1 MKQNEYKALLLEKF
15 LEGQSTEAEE
25 QTLSEYFDRADDV
38 PAEWAAYQELFRSFT
53 TGAYDFSDEE
63 INAMLA
69 PTPSRKGIVVS
80 LLRWSAVACAIIA
93 VLAGAWL
100 YYKDIAPSPTISQ
113 KPVITQNEVKKVAEK
128 NGEDKKVTMREKI
141 ESPTLLAHK
150 EQQPAMK
157 HRKKAKRIAEKEVQT
172 PTTDEVSTTELLETV
187 SVLTTM
193 DAEYASITAK
203 PYKNGFLVNVMCTD
217 GEASSFLLQRS
228 SDGTSLKLTTQL
240 INN

>member
-1 MKQNEYKALLLEKF
+1 MKQNEYIASLLEKF
-15 LEGQSTEAEE
+15 LEGQSTETEE
-25 QTLSEYFDRADDV
+25 QTLSEYFDSADDV

-53 TGAYDFSDEE
+53 TDAYDFSDEE
-63 INAMLA
+63 IDAMLA
-69 PTPSRKGIVVS
+69 PTPSKKGIVVS

-150 EQQPAMK
+150 EQQPVMK
-157 HRKKAKRIAEKEVQT
+157 HRKKAKHIAKKEATAQ
-172 PTTDEVSTTELLETV
+172 TTDEVSTSELLETV
-187 SVLTTM
+187 NVLTTM

-203 PYKNGFLVNVMCTD
+203 PHKNGFLVNVMCTD

>member
-1 MKQNEYKALLLEKF
+1 MRQKEYIASLLEKF

-25 QTLSEYFDRADDV
+25 QTLSEYFDSADDV
-38 PAEWAAYQELFRSFT
+38 PAEWVAYQELFRSFT
-53 TGAYDFSDEE
+53 TDAYDFSNEE
-63 INAMLA
+63 IDAMLA
-69 PTPSRKGIVVS
+69 PTPSKKGIVMS

-113 KPVITQNEVKKVAEK
+113 KSVITQNEVKKVAEK

-141 ESPTLLAHK
+141 ESPTLLAQK

-157 HRKKAKRIAEKEVQT
+157 HRKKAKRIAEKGVQA
-172 PTTDEVSTTELLETV
+172 PTTDDVSTTELLETV

-203 PYKNGFLVNVMCTD
+203 PHKNGFLVNVMCTD

>member
-1 MKQNEYKALLLEKF
+1 MRQKEYIASLLEKF

-25 QTLSEYFDRADDV
+25 QTLSEYFDSADDV
-38 PAEWAAYQELFRSFT
+38 PAEWVAYQELFRSFT
-53 TGAYDFSDEE
+53 TDAYDFSNEE
-63 INAMLA
+63 IDAMLA
-69 PTPSRKGIVVS
+69 PTPSKKGIVMS

-141 ESPTLLAHK
+141 ESPTLLAQK

-157 HRKKAKRIAEKEVQT
+157 HRKKAKRIAEKGVQA

-187 SVLTTM
+187 NVLTTM
-193 DAEYASITAK
+193 DTEYALITAK
-203 PYKNGFLVNVMCTD
+203 PHKNGFLVNVMCTD

>member
-1 MKQNEYKALLLEKF
+1 MKQNEHIASLLEKF

-38 PAEWAAYQELFRSFT
+38 PAEWAAYKELFRSFT
-53 TGAYDFSDEE
+53 TDAYDFSDEE
-63 INAMLA
+63 IDAMLA
-69 PTPSRKGIVVS
+69 PTPSKKGIVVS
-80 LLRWSAVACAIIA
+80 WLRWSAVACAIIA
-93 VLAGAWL
+93 VLAGTWL

-141 ESPTLLAHK
+141 ENPTLLAHK
-150 EQQPAMK
+150 EQQPAIK
-157 HRKKAKRIAEKEVQT
+157 HLKKAKRIAEKEAQA

-187 SVLTTM
+187 NVLTTM
-193 DAEYASITAK
+193 NAEYASITAK
-203 PYKNGFLVNVMCTD
+203 PHKNGFLVNVMCTD

>member
-1 MKQNEYKALLLEKF
+1 MRQKEYIASLLEKF

-25 QTLSEYFDRADDV
+25 QTLSEYFDSADDV
-38 PAEWAAYQELFRSFT
+38 PAEWVAYQELFRSFT
-53 TGAYDFSDEE
+53 TDAYDFGNEE
-63 INAMLA
+63 IDAMLA
-69 PTPSRKGIVVS
+69 PTPSKKGIVMS

-100 YYKDIAPSPTISQ
+100 YYKDIALSPTISQ

-150 EQQPAMK
+150 EQQPVMK
-157 HRKKAKRIAEKEVQT
+157 HRKKAKHIAENEVQA

-203 PYKNGFLVNVMCTD
+203 PHKNGFLVNVMCTD

>member
-1 MKQNEYKALLLEKF
+1 MRQKEYIASLLEKF

-25 QTLSEYFDRADDV
+25 QTLSEYFDSADDV
-38 PAEWAAYQELFRSFT
+38 PAEWVAYQELFRSFT
-53 TGAYDFSDEE
+53 TDAYDFSNEE
-63 INAMLA
+63 IDAMLA
-69 PTPSRKGIVVS
+69 PTPSKKGIVMS
-80 LLRWSAVACAIIA
+80 LLRWSAVARAIIA

-141 ESPTLLAHK
+141 ESPTLLAQK
-150 EQQPAMK
+150 EQQQAMK
-157 HRKKAKRIAEKEVQT
+157 HRKKAKRIAEKGVQA

-203 PYKNGFLVNVMCTD
+203 PHKNGFLVNVMCTD

>member
-1 MKQNEYKALLLEKF
+1 MRQKEYIASLLEKF

-25 QTLSEYFDRADDV
+25 QTLSEYFDSADDV
-38 PAEWAAYQELFRSFT
+38 PAEWVAYQELFRSFT
-53 TGAYDFSDEE
+53 TDAYDFGNEE
-63 INAMLA
+63 IDAMLA
-69 PTPSRKGIVVS
+69 PTPSKKGIVMS

-113 KPVITQNEVKKVAEK
+113 KPAITQNEVKKVAEK

-141 ESPTLLAHK
+141 ESPTLLAQK

-157 HRKKAKRIAEKEVQT
+157 HRKKAKRIAEKGVQA

-203 PYKNGFLVNVMCTD
+203 PHKNGFLVNVMCTD

>member
-1 MKQNEYKALLLEKF
+1 MRQKEYIASLLEKF

-25 QTLSEYFDRADDV
+25 QTLSEYFDSADDV
-38 PAEWAAYQELFRSFT
+38 PAEWVAYQELFRSFT
-53 TGAYDFSDEE
+53 TDAYDFGNEE
-63 INAMLA
+63 IDAMLA
-69 PTPSRKGIVVS
+69 PTPSKKGIVMS

-141 ESPTLLAHK
+141 ESPTLLAQK

-157 HRKKAKRIAEKEVQT
+157 HRKKAKRIAEKGVQA

-203 PYKNGFLVNVMCTD
+203 PHKNGFLMNVMCTD

>member
-1 MKQNEYKALLLEKF
+1 MKQKEYIASLLEKF

-25 QTLSEYFDRADDV
+25 QTLSEYFDSADDV
-38 PAEWAAYQELFRSFT
+38 PAEWAAYQELFRSYT
-53 TGAYDFSDEE
+53 TDAYDFSDEE
-63 INAMLA
+63 IDAMLT
-69 PTPSRKGIVVS
+69 PTLSKKGIVVG

-93 VLAGAWL
+93 VLTGAWL

-128 NGEDKKVTMREKI
+128 REMDEKVTVREQIK
-141 ESPTLLAHK
+141 SPTLLAHK
-150 EQQPAMK
+150 EQQPTMK
-157 HRKKAKRIAEKEVQT
+157 HRKKAKHIAEKEVQA

-187 SVLTTM
+187 NVLTTM
-193 DAEYASITAK
+193 DAENASITAK
-203 PYKNGFLVNVMCTD
+203 PHKNGFLVNVMCTD

>member
-1 MKQNEYKALLLEKF
+1 MKQNEYIASLLEKF

-25 QTLSEYFDRADDV
+25 QTLSEYFDSADDV
-38 PAEWAAYQELFRSFT
+38 PAEWVAYQELFRSFT
-53 TGAYDFSDEE
+53 TDAYVFSNEE
-63 INAMLA
+63 IDAMLA
-69 PTPSRKGIVVS
+69 PTPSKKGIVVS
-80 LLRWSAVACAIIA
+80 WLRWSAVACAIIA
-93 VLAGAWL
+93 VLAGTWL

-128 NGEDKKVTMREKI
+128 SEDDKKDTMREQI

-157 HRKKAKRIAEKEVQT
+157 YRKKAKRIAEKEVKAST
-172 PTTDEVSTTELLETV
+172 SDEVSTTELLETV
-187 SVLTTM
+187 NVLTTM

-203 PYKNGFLVNVMCTD
+203 PHKNGFLVNVMCTD

>member
-1 MKQNEYKALLLEKF
+1 MKQNEYIASLLEKF

-38 PAEWAAYQELFRSFT
+38 PAEWAAYQEMFRSFT
-53 TGAYDFSDEE
+53 TDAYDFSDEE
-63 INAMLA
+63 IDAMLA
-69 PTPSRKGIVVS
+69 PTPSKKGIVVS
-80 LLRWSAVACAIIA
+80 LLRLSAVACAIIA

-128 NGEDKKVTMREKI
+128 SEEDKKVTIREKI

-157 HRKKAKRIAEKEVQT
+157 YRKKAKRIAEKEVQAQ
-172 PTTDEVSTTELLETV
+172 TTDEVSTTELLETV

-203 PYKNGFLVNVMCTD
+203 PHKNGFLVNVMCTD
-217 GEASSFLLQRS
+217 GEASSFSLQRS

>member
-1 MKQNEYKALLLEKF
+1 MKQNEYIASLLEKF

-25 QTLSEYFDRADDV
+25 QTLSEYFNSADDV
-38 PAEWAAYQELFRSFT
+38 PVEWVAYQELFRSFKT
-53 TGAYDFSDEE
+53 DAYDFSDEE
-63 INAMLA
+63 IDAMLA
-69 PTPSRKGIVVS
+69 PSPSKKGIVVS
-80 LLRWSAVACAIIA
+80 LLRWSAVACAIIV

-100 YYKDIAPSPTISQ
+100 YFQDSAPSPTISQ

-128 NGEDKKVTMREKI
+128 SEMNKKVTVQEQI

-157 HRKKAKRIAEKEVQT
+157 HRKKAKRIVEKEVQA
-172 PTTDEVSTTELLETV
+172 PNTDEVSTSELLETV
-187 SVLTTM
+187 NVLTTM

-203 PYKNGFLVNVMCTD
+203 PHKNGFLVNVMCTD

>member
-1 MKQNEYKALLLEKF
+1 M
-15 LEGQSTEAEE
+15 
-25 QTLSEYFDRADDV
+25 
-38 PAEWAAYQELFRSFT
+38 
-53 TGAYDFSDEE
+53 
-63 INAMLA
+63 
-69 PTPSRKGIVVS
+69 S

-93 VLAGAWL
+93 VLA

-128 NGEDKKVTMREKI
+128 SEDDKKVTIREKI

-187 SVLTTM
+187 NVLTTM

-203 PYKNGFLVNVMCTD
+203 PHKNGFLVNVMCTD

>member
-1 MKQNEYKALLLEKF
+1 MKQNEYIASLLEKF

-53 TGAYDFSDEE
+53 TNAYDFSDEE
-63 INAMLA
+63 IDAMLA
-69 PTPSRKGIVVS
+69 PTPSKKGIVVS

-128 NGEDKKVTMREKI
+128 NGEDKKDTMREQI

-157 HRKKAKRIAEKEVQT
+157 YRKKAKRIAEKEVKAST
-172 PTTDEVSTTELLETV
+172 SDEVSTTELLETV
-187 SVLTTM
+187 NVLTTM

-203 PYKNGFLVNVMCTD
+203 PHKNGFLVNVMCTD
-217 GEASSFLLQRS
+217 GEACSFLLQRS

>member
-1 MKQNEYKALLLEKF
+1 MRQKEYIASLLEKF

-25 QTLSEYFDRADDV
+25 QTLSEYFDSADDV

-53 TGAYDFSDEE
+53 TDAYDFCNEE
-63 INAMLA
+63 IDAMLA
-69 PTPSRKGIVVS
+69 PSPSKKGIVVS
-80 LLRWSAVACAIIA
+80 LLRWSAVACAIIV

-141 ESPTLLAHK
+141 ESPTLLAQK

-157 HRKKAKRIAEKEVQT
+157 HRKKAKRIAEKGVQA

-203 PYKNGFLVNVMCTD
+203 PHKNGFLVNVMCTD

>member
-1 MKQNEYKALLLEKF
+1 MRQKEYIASLLEKF

-25 QTLSEYFDRADDV
+25 QTLSEYFDSADDV

-53 TGAYDFSDEE
+53 TDAYDFSNEE
-63 INAMLA
+63 IDAMLA
-69 PTPSRKGIVVS
+69 PTPSKKGIVMS

-100 YYKDIAPSPTISQ
+100 YYKDIALSPTISQ

-157 HRKKAKRIAEKEVQT
+157 HRKKAKRIAENEVQA

-187 SVLTTM
+187 NVLTTM

-203 PYKNGFLVNVMCTD
+203 PHKNGFLVNVMCTD

>member
-1 MKQNEYKALLLEKF
+1 MRQKEYIASLLEKF

-25 QTLSEYFDRADDV
+25 QTLSEYFDSADDV
-38 PAEWAAYQELFRSFT
+38 PAEWVAYQELFRSFT
-53 TGAYDFSDEE
+53 TDAYDFSNEE
-63 INAMLA
+63 IDAMLA
-69 PTPSRKGIVVS
+69 PTPSKKGIVMS

-141 ESPTLLAHK
+141 ESPTLLAQK

-157 HRKKAKRIAEKEVQT
+157 HRKKAKRIAEKGGQA

-193 DAEYASITAK
+193 DAEYSSITAK
-203 PYKNGFLVNVMCTD
+203 PHKNGFLVNVMCTD

>member
-1 MKQNEYKALLLEKF
+1 MRQKEYIASLLEKF

-25 QTLSEYFDRADDV
+25 QTLSEYFDSADDV
-38 PAEWAAYQELFRSFT
+38 PAEWVAYQELFRSFT
-53 TGAYDFSDEE
+53 TDAYDFGNEE
-63 INAMLA
+63 IDAMLA
-69 PTPSRKGIVVS
+69 PTPSKKGIVMS

-141 ESPTLLAHK
+141 ESPTLLAQK

-157 HRKKAKRIAEKEVQT
+157 HRKKAKRIAEKGVQA

-203 PYKNGFLVNVMCTD
+203 PHKNGFLVNVVCTD

>member
-1 MKQNEYKALLLEKF
+1 MKQKEYIASLLEKF

-53 TGAYDFSDEE
+53 TDAYDFSDEE
-63 INAMLA
+63 IDAMLA
-69 PTPSRKGIVVS
+69 PTPSKKGIVVS

-113 KPVITQNEVKKVAEK
+113 KPVITQNEVKKMAEK

-141 ESPTLLAHK
+141 ENPTLLAHK

-157 HRKKAKRIAEKEVQT
+157 HLKKAKRIAAKEAQA

-203 PYKNGFLVNVMCTD
+203 PHKNGFLVNVMCSD

>member
-1 MKQNEYKALLLEKF
+1 MRQKEYIASLLEKF

-25 QTLSEYFDRADDV
+25 QTLSEYFDSADDV
-38 PAEWAAYQELFRSFT
+38 PAEWVAYQELFRSFT
-53 TGAYDFSDEE
+53 TDAYDFSNEE
-63 INAMLA
+63 IDAMLA
-69 PTPSRKGIVVS
+69 PTPSKKGIVMS

-93 VLAGAWL
+93 VLARTWL

-141 ESPTLLAHK
+141 ESPTLLAQK

-157 HRKKAKRIAEKEVQT
+157 HRKKAKRIAEKGVQA

-203 PYKNGFLVNVMCTD
+203 PHKNGFLVNVMCTD

>member
-1 MKQNEYKALLLEKF
+1 MRQKEYIASLLEKF

-25 QTLSEYFDRADDV
+25 QTLSEYFDSADDV
-38 PAEWAAYQELFRSFT
+38 PAEWVAYQELFRSFT
-53 TGAYDFSDEE
+53 TDAYDFSNEE
-63 INAMLA
+63 IDAMLA
-69 PTPSRKGIVVS
+69 PTPSKKGIVMS
-80 LLRWSAVACAIIA
+80 LLRWSAVACAIIV

-128 NGEDKKVTMREKI
+128 NGKDKKVTMREKI
-141 ESPTLLAHK
+141 ESPTLLAQK

-157 HRKKAKRIAEKEVQT
+157 HRKKAKRIAEKGAQA

-203 PYKNGFLVNVMCTD
+203 PHKNGFLVNVMCTD
-217 GEASSFLLQRS
+217 GEASSFLLQRN

>member
-1 MKQNEYKALLLEKF
+1 MRQKEYIASLLEKF

-25 QTLSEYFDRADDV
+25 QTLSEYFDSADDV
-38 PAEWAAYQELFRSFT
+38 PAEWVAYQELFRSFT
-53 TGAYDFSDEE
+53 TDAYDFSNEE
-63 INAMLA
+63 IDAMLA
-69 PTPSRKGIVVS
+69 PTPSKKGIVVS
-80 LLRWSAVACAIIA
+80 WLRWSAVACAIIA

-113 KPVITQNEVKKVAEK
+113 KHVITQNEVKKVAEK
-128 NGEDKKVTMREKI
+128 SEEDKKVTMREKI

-150 EQQPAMK
+150 EQQPVMK
-157 HRKKAKRIAEKEVQT
+157 HRKKAKHIAENEVQA

>member
-1 MKQNEYKALLLEKF
+1 MKQNEYIASLLEKF

-25 QTLSEYFDRADDV
+25 QTLSEYFDSADDV
-38 PAEWAAYQELFRSFT
+38 PAEWTAYQEMFRSFT
-53 TGAYDFSDEE
+53 TDAYDFSDEE
-63 INAMLA
+63 IDAMLA
-69 PTPSRKGIVVS
+69 PTPSKKGIVVN

-93 VLAGAWL
+93 VLAGTWL

-128 NGEDKKVTMREKI
+128 NGEDNKVTMREKI
-141 ESPTLLAHK
+141 ENPTLLAHK
-150 EQQPAMK
+150 EQQPAIK
-157 HRKKAKRIAEKEVQT
+157 HLKKAKRIAEKEAQA

-187 SVLTTM
+187 NVLTTM
-193 DAEYASITAK
+193 NAEYASITAK
-203 PYKNGFLVNVMCTD
+203 PHKNGFLVNVMCTD

>member
-1 MKQNEYKALLLEKF
+1 M
-15 LEGQSTEAEE
+15 
-25 QTLSEYFDRADDV
+25 
-38 PAEWAAYQELFRSFT
+38 
-53 TGAYDFSDEE
+53 
-63 INAMLA
+63 
-69 PTPSRKGIVVS
+69 VS
-80 LLRWSAVACAIIA
+80 WLRWSAVACAIIA
-93 VLAGAWL
+93 VLAGTWL
-100 YYKDIAPSPTISQ
+100 YYKDIAPSPTRSQ

-128 NGEDKKVTMREKI
+128 SEDDKKDTMREQI
-141 ESPTLLAHK
+141 ESPTLLANK

-157 HRKKAKRIAEKEVQT
+157 YRKKAKRIAEKEVKAST
-172 PTTDEVSTTELLETV
+172 SDEVSTTELLETV

>member
-1 MKQNEYKALLLEKF
+1 MKQNEYIASLLEKF

-25 QTLSEYFDRADDV
+25 QTLSEYFDSADDV
-38 PAEWAAYQELFRSFT
+38 PAEWTAYQEMFRSFT
-53 TGAYDFSDEE
+53 TDAYDFSDEE
-63 INAMLA
+63 IDAMLA
-69 PTPSRKGIVVS
+69 PTPSKKRIVVS
-80 LLRWSAVACAIIA
+80 LLRWSAVACTIIA

-141 ESPTLLAHK
+141 ENPTLLAHK

-157 HRKKAKRIAEKEVQT
+157 HRKKAKRIAEKEVQV
-172 PTTDEVSTTELLETV
+172 PNTDEVSTTELLETV
-187 SVLTTM
+187 NVLTTM

-203 PYKNGFLVNVMCTD
+203 PHKNGFLVNVMCTD

>member
-1 MKQNEYKALLLEKF
+1 MKQKEYIASLLEKF

-25 QTLSEYFDRADDV
+25 QTLSEYFNSADDV
-38 PAEWAAYQELFRSFT
+38 PAKWAAYQELFRSFKT
-53 TGAYDFSDEE
+53 DAYDFSDEE
-63 INAMLA
+63 IDAMLS
-69 PTPSRKGIVVS
+69 PTPSNKGIVVN
-80 LLRWSAVACAIIA
+80 LLRWSAVACATIA

-128 NGEDKKVTMREKI
+128 SGENKKVTVREKI

-150 EQQPAMK
+150 EQPIVK
-157 HRKKAKRIAEKEVQT
+157 HRKKAKRIVEKEVQA
-172 PTTDEVSTTELLETV
+172 PTTDEVSTSELLETV
-187 SVLTTM
+187 NVLTTM

-203 PYKNGFLVNVMCTD
+203 PHKNGFLVNVMCTD

>member
-1 MKQNEYKALLLEKF
+1 MKQKEHIASLLEKF

-38 PAEWAAYQELFRSFT
+38 PAEWAAYKELFRSFT

>member
-1 MKQNEYKALLLEKF
+1 MKQNEHIASLLEKF

-38 PAEWAAYQELFRSFT
+38 PAEWAAYKELFRSFT
-53 TGAYDFSDEE
+53 TDAYDFSDEE
-63 INAMLA
+63 IDAMLA
-69 PTPSRKGIVVS
+69 PTPSKKGIVVS
-80 LLRWSAVACAIIA
+80 WLRWSAVACAIIA
-93 VLAGAWL
+93 VLAGTWL

-128 NGEDKKVTMREKI
+128 SEDDKKVTMREQI

-157 HRKKAKRIAEKEVQT
+157 YRKKAKRIAEKEVKAST
-172 PTTDEVSTTELLETV
+172 SDEVSTTELLETV

>member
-1 MKQNEYKALLLEKF
+1 MRQKEYIASLLEKF

-25 QTLSEYFDRADDV
+25 QTLSEYFDSADDV
-38 PAEWAAYQELFRSFT
+38 PAEWVAYQELFRSFT
-53 TGAYDFSDEE
+53 TDAYDFGNEE
-63 INAMLA
+63 IDAMLA
-69 PTPSRKGIVVS
+69 PTPSKKGIVMS

-100 YYKDIAPSPTISQ
+100 YYKDIALSPTISQ

-141 ESPTLLAHK
+141 ESPTLLAQK

-157 HRKKAKRIAEKEVQT
+157 HRKKAKRIAEKGVQA

-203 PYKNGFLVNVMCTD
+203 PHKNGFLVNVMCTD

>member
-1 MKQNEYKALLLEKF
+1 MRQKEYIASLLEKF

-25 QTLSEYFDRADDV
+25 QTLSEYFDSADDV
-38 PAEWAAYQELFRSFT
+38 PAEWVAYQELFRSFT
-53 TGAYDFSDEE
+53 TDAYDFSNEE
-63 INAMLA
+63 IDAMLA
-69 PTPSRKGIVVS
+69 PTPSKKGIVMS

-113 KPVITQNEVKKVAEK
+113 KSVITQNEVKKVAEK
-128 NGEDKKVTMREKI
+128 KGEDKKVTMREKI
-141 ESPTLLAHK
+141 ASPTLLAQK

-157 HRKKAKRIAEKEVQT
+157 HRKKAKRIAEKGVQA

-203 PYKNGFLVNVMCTD
+203 PHKNGFLVNVMCTD

>member
-1 MKQNEYKALLLEKF
+1 MRQKEYIASLLEKF

-25 QTLSEYFDRADDV
+25 QTLSEYFDSADDV

-53 TGAYDFSDEE
+53 TDAYDFSNEE
-63 INAMLA
+63 IDAMLA
-69 PTPSRKGIVVS
+69 PTPSKKGIVMS

-150 EQQPAMK
+150 EQQPVMK
-157 HRKKAKRIAEKEVQT
+157 HRKKAKHIAENEVQA

-203 PYKNGFLVNVMCTD
+203 PHKNGFLVNVMCTD

>member
-1 MKQNEYKALLLEKF
+1 MRQKEYIASLLEKF

-25 QTLSEYFDRADDV
+25 QTLSEYFDSADDV

-53 TGAYDFSDEE
+53 TDAYDFSDEE
-63 INAMLA
+63 IDAMLA
-69 PTPSRKGIVVS
+69 PTPSKKGIVVS

-100 YYKDIAPSPTISQ
+100 YYKDIATYHKIAK
-113 KPVITQNEVKKVAEK
+113 KPVITKNEEKKKKKK

-150 EQQPAMK
+150 EQQPVMK
-157 HRKKAKRIAEKEVQT
+157 HRKKAKHIAKKEATAQ
-172 PTTDEVSTTELLETV
+172 TTDEVSTSELLETV
-187 SVLTTM
+187 NVLTTM

-203 PYKNGFLVNVMCTD
+203 PHKNGFLVNVMCTD

>member
-1 MKQNEYKALLLEKF
+1 MKQNEYIASLLEKF

-25 QTLSEYFDRADDV
+25 QTLSEYFNSADDV
-38 PAEWAAYQELFRSFT
+38 PAEWAAYQELFRSFKT
-53 TGAYDFSDEE
+53 DAYDFSDEE
-63 INAMLA
+63 IDAMLS
-69 PTPSRKGIVVS
+69 PTPSKKGIVVN
-80 LLRWSAVACAIIA
+80 LLRWSAVACAIIV

-100 YYKDIAPSPTISQ
+100 YYQDIAPSPTISQ

-128 NGEDKKVTMREKI
+128 SGENKKVTVREKI

-150 EQQPAMK
+150 EQPIVK
-157 HRKKAKRIAEKEVQT
+157 HRKKAKRIVEKEVQA
-172 PTTDEVSTTELLETV
+172 PTTDEVSTSELLETV
-187 SVLTTM
+187 NVLTTM

-203 PYKNGFLVNVMCTD
+203 PHKNGFLVNVMCTD

>member
-1 MKQNEYKALLLEKF
+1 MQQKEYIASLLEKF

-25 QTLSEYFDRADDV
+25 QTLSEYFDSADDV
-38 PAEWAAYQELFRSFT
+38 PAEWVAYQELFRSFT
-53 TGAYDFSDEE
+53 TDAYDFGNEE
-63 INAMLA
+63 IDAMLA
-69 PTPSRKGIVVS
+69 PTPSKKGIVMS

-150 EQQPAMK
+150 EQQPVMK
-157 HRKKAKRIAEKEVQT
+157 HRKKAKHIAENEVQA

-203 PYKNGFLVNVMCTD
+203 PHKNGFLVNVMCTD

>member
-1 MKQNEYKALLLEKF
+1 MKQNEYIASLLEKF

-25 QTLSEYFDRADDV
+25 QTLSEYFDSADDV
-38 PAEWAAYQELFRSFT
+38 PAEWAAYQKLFRSFT
-53 TGAYDFSDEE
+53 TDAYDFSDEE
-63 INAMLA
+63 IDAMLA
-69 PTPSRKGIVVS
+69 PTPSKKGIVVS
-80 LLRWSAVACAIIA
+80 LLRWSAVGCTIIA

-128 NGEDKKVTMREKI
+128 SEDDKKDTMREQI

-157 HRKKAKRIAEKEVQT
+157 YRKKAKRIAEKEVKAST
-172 PTTDEVSTTELLETV
+172 SDEVSTTELLETV
-187 SVLTTM
+187 NVLTTM

-203 PYKNGFLVNVMCTD
+203 PHKNGFLVNVMCTD

-228 SDGTSLKLTTQL
+228 SDGTSLKLTTQM

>member
-1 MKQNEYKALLLEKF
+1 MRQKEYIASLLEKF

-25 QTLSEYFDRADDV
+25 QTLSEYFDSADDV
-38 PAEWAAYQELFRSFT
+38 PAEWVAYQELFRSFT
-53 TGAYDFSDEE
+53 TDAYDFSNEE
-63 INAMLA
+63 IDAMLA
-69 PTPSRKGIVVS
+69 PTPSKKGIVVS
-80 LLRWSAVACAIIA
+80 WLRWSAVACAIIA

-157 HRKKAKRIAEKEVQT
+157 YRKKAKRIAEKEVKAST
-172 PTTDEVSTTELLETV
+172 SDEVSTTELLETV

>member
-1 MKQNEYKALLLEKF
+1 MKQKEYIASLLEKF

-25 QTLSEYFDRADDV
+25 QTLSEYFDSADDV

-53 TGAYDFSDEE
+53 TDAYDFSDEE

-69 PTPSRKGIVVS
+69 PTPSKKGIVVS
-80 LLRWSAVACAIIA
+80 LLRWSAVACTIIA

-100 YYKDIAPSPTISQ
+100 YYKDIASSPTISQ

-128 NGEDKKVTMREKI
+128 SEEDKKVTMREKI
-141 ESPTLLAHK
+141 ESPTLLAH
-150 EQQPAMK
+150 EAQQPAMK
-157 HRKKAKRIAEKEVQT
+157 HRKKAKRIAEKEAQA

-187 SVLTTM
+187 NVLTTM

-203 PYKNGFLVNVMCTD
+203 PHKNGFLVNVMCTD
-217 GEASSFLLQRS
+217 GEACSFLLQRS
-228 SDGTSLKLTTQL
+228 SDGTSLKLATQL

>member
-1 MKQNEYKALLLEKF
+1 MRQKEYIASLLEKF

-25 QTLSEYFDRADDV
+25 QTLSEYFNSADDV
-38 PAEWAAYQELFRSFT
+38 PAEWAAYQELFRSFKT
-53 TGAYDFSDEE
+53 DAYDFSDEE
-63 INAMLA
+63 IDAMLS
-69 PTPSRKGIVVS
+69 PTPSNKGIVVS

-100 YYKDIAPSPTISQ
+100 YYIAPSPTISQ

-128 NGEDKKVTMREKI
+128 SEMDEKVTVREKI
-141 ESPTLLAHK
+141 ESPALLAHK
-150 EQQPAMK
+150 EQQPTIK
-157 HRKKAKRIAEKEVQT
+157 HRKKAKHIAEKEAT
-172 PTTDEVSTTELLETV
+172 APTTDEVSTSELLETV
-187 SVLTTM
+187 NVLTTM
-193 DAEYASITAK
+193 NAEYASITAK
-203 PYKNGFLVNVMCTD
+203 PHKNGFFVNVMCTD

>member
-1 MKQNEYKALLLEKF
+1 MKQNEYIASLLEKF

-25 QTLSEYFDRADDV
+25 QTLSEYFDSADDV
-38 PAEWAAYQELFRSFT
+38 PAEWTAYQEMFRSFT
-53 TGAYDFSDEE
+53 TDAYDFSDEE
-63 INAMLA
+63 IDAMLA
-69 PTPSRKGIVVS
+69 PTHSKKGIVVS

-100 YYKDIAPSPTISQ
+100 YYKDIAPSPTTSQ

-128 NGEDKKVTMREKI
+128 SEEDKKVTMREKI
-141 ESPTLLAHK
+141 ESPTLLAH
-150 EQQPAMK
+150 EAQQPAMK
-157 HRKKAKRIAEKEVQT
+157 HRKKAKRIAEKEVKA

-203 PYKNGFLVNVMCTD
+203 PHKNGFLVNVMCTD